1 MLNNCLLISTFLYM
15 YFVIIQ
21 QVQLA
26 VQVEIAVHAKEPR
39 C

>member
-1 MLNNCLLISTFLYM
+1 MLNNCLLISTLLYM

-21 QVQLA
+21 QVQLV
-26 VQVEIAVHAKEPR
+26 VQVEIAVHVKEPR